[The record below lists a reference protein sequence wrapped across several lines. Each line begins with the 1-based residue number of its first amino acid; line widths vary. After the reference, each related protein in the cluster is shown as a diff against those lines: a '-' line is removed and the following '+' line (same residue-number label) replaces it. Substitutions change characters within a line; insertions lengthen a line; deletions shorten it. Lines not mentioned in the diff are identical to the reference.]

1 LTTDAFPRAV
11 AALLADLE
19 PKVKR
24 QLILEDDKAKMRF
37 QMERKMGADKA
48 KEPMIDAWLS
58 SAVAD
63 DFPLRQRAFLAWQAK
78 AELGEVP
85 SFTEYAEEDDS
96 KGKKPRVISTEAK
109 AVTALKKAF
118 KTWIEQ
124 AGNRNVEVYAW
135 VGPFE
140 FPEKVLATIPPAVVE
155 TPEAEPV
162 VGGVDAKELDRL
174 KADHEKEVG
183 KVRAELDKVKKLLD
197 QAKEKREGD
206 IAKAEEQWR
215 KEREALM
222 SKLADVSNDQRR
234 LKEEMSSKNQPI
246 SQLKRDLE
254 DALRQGE
261 RLTKDLTEAKASLDT
276 ALRTRD
282 EAQKVKSELE
292 SRIEDMSSRL
302 GDVQGQMASASKQAG
317 ETQSELE
324 FFRSAKT
331 WMLVDPGSLDEL
343 KETLEIELDIRTD
356 FSKRFNVPRD
366 AKAPF
371 QQRIVDFQGVW
382 TKLIEDERKA
392 IDAFFAITL
401 QETMKDGKGLSD
413 ALERLSEIK
422 DSLLAREMAAV
433 ALNHLCARF
442 LEKAKAPA
450 GARS

>member
-1 LTTDAFPRAV
+1 MTTDAFPRAV

-58 SAVAD
+58 AAVAD
-63 DFPLRQRAFLAWQAK
+63 DFPLRQRAFLAWQTK

-85 SFTEYAEEDDS
+85 SFTEFADEDDS
-96 KGKKPRVISTEAK
+96 KGKKPRVISAEAK
-109 AVTALKKAF
+109 TVTALKKSF
-118 KTWIEQ
+118 KTWIEE
-124 AGNRNVEVYAW
+124 AGNRNVEIYAW

-140 FPEKVLATIPPAVVE
+140 FPEKVLATIPPAIVE
-155 TPEAEPV
+155 TPEAEAV
-162 VGGVDAKELDRL
+162 TGGVDAKEVERL
-174 KADHEKEVG
+174 RAEHDKELG
-183 KVRAELDKVKKLLD
+183 KVRGELDKVKKLLD
-197 QAKEKREGD
+197 QAKDKREAD
-206 IAKAEEQWR
+206 IARMEEQWR
-215 KEREALM
+215 KERESLLGKVAELTH
-222 SKLADVSNDQRR
+222 DQKR
-234 LKEEMSSKNQPI
+234 LKEEVSSRNQPL

-261 RLTKDLTEAKASLDT
+261 RLAKDLTEAKASLDT
-276 ALRTRD
+276 ALKTRD
-282 EAQKVKSELE
+282 EAQKAKAELE
-292 SRIEDMSSRL
+292 ARIEDMSSRL
-302 GDVQGQMASASKQAG
+302 GDVQGQMASASKTAG
-317 ETQSELE
+317 EAQSELD

-331 WMLVDPGSLDEL
+331 WMLVDPASLEEL
-343 KETLEIELDIRTD
+343 KETLEVELDIRTD

-366 AKAPF
+366 SKAPF

-382 TKLIEDERKA
+382 SKLIDDERKA
-392 IDAFFAITL
+392 VDAFFAITL
-401 QETMKDGKGLSD
+401 QETLKESKSLSE

-433 ALNHLCARF
+433 ALNHLCGRF

-450 GARS
+450 GAKA